1 MPGKCVFLEQF
12 RDQLSKERIMSKKK
26 MTKKQRDALRK
37 KRQRRR
43 VVLFVVEILLF
54 AILGTVAYG
63 VVKLDKLDYTILDQ
77 KKLEVYKDTGPY
89 TNIALFGLDSRDA
102 ELGKGTRSDTIM
114 ICSINNET
122 GDVKIASVF
131 RDTLMQ
137 QQDGTYEKA
146 NAAYSYGG
154 PEEAISLLNRNLD
167 LDIKNYMSVNF
178 NALVDVIDLLGGI
191 ELDLTW
197 EEVYWLNGYVAE
209 TAEAVG
215 KEGEFLEGQGG
226 HEKLNGIQA
235 VSYARVRYTAGDDYR
250 RAERQRVVLQTVVE
264 KAQKASIGTLNKIV
278 DKVFPQV
285 STSLSATQLM
295 GVAANALN
303 YKIGETSGFP
313 FDVTTSEKIRKH
325 EGSYVVAIGFAD
337 NVKQLHKFLFGEENY
352 EPSDKVNEI
361 DKDIIYLSGVDPEDY
376 IKGASKNM
384 SDSSGSDN
392 SDDSDDNAAS
402 YKSSEDDEDY
412 SSSDEE
418 DYGSSDNDSN
428 DDSYDEEAE

>member
-1 MPGKCVFLEQF
+1 MRVNN
-12 RDQLSKERIMSKKK
+12 KEIMMSKKN
-26 MTKKQRDALRK
+26 MTKKQREALRK
-37 KRQRRR
+37 KKQKRRI
-43 VVLFVVEILLF
+43 VFLVVEVLLF

-102 ELGKGTRSDTIM
+102 ELGEGTRSDTIM
-114 ICSINNET
+114 ICSINNDT
-122 GDVKIASVF
+122 GDVKIVSVF

-137 QQDGTYEKA
+137 QEDGTYEKA

-167 LDIKNYMSVNF
+167 LDIQNYMAVNF

-191 ELDLTW
+191 ELDVTW

-226 HEKLNGIQA
+226 HETLNGIQA
-235 VSYARVRYTAGDDYR
+235 VSYARIRYTDGDDFK
-250 RAERQRVVLQTVVE
+250 RAERQRLVLQKVVE
-264 KAQKASIGTLNKIV
+264 KAQKASLGTLNKIV

-295 GVAANALN
+295 AVAANALN
-303 YKIGETSGFP
+303 YKIGETSGYP
-313 FDVTTSEKIRKH
+313 FDVTTSEQIRKH

-337 NVKQLHKFLFGEENY
+337 NVKQLHNYLFGEANY
-352 EPSDKVNEI
+352 EPSDKVKEI
-361 DKDIIYLSGVDPEDY
+361 DQDVIYLSGVDPDDY
-376 IKGASKNM
+376 V
-384 SDSSGSDN
+384 SGSQRSTKDEE
-392 SDDSDDNAAS
+392 SDDSEDTSYNSEDNDDN
-402 YKSSEDDEDY
+402 
-412 SSSDEE
+412 SSS
-418 DYGSSDNDSN
+418 Y
-428 DDSYDEEAE
+428 DDSYDEDYDENAE